1 MNQLNDD
8 FDISSIPQDFNP
20 LQTLGNGPDTKLYD
34 GDDRLYV
41 TFKTEAILNPSAST
55 KAGRPIYD
63 DIDMITVH
71 APGSKLTSIVDHA
84 KRYTQ
89 GRPILAAK
97 YRDWKSGQVA
107 SAGGTPLENFP
118 FLFTKPSMIAELKYR
133 NIFTVEQLATL
144 PDSGKQTIMGGHEL
158 CQKAADWIASTA
170 ANAAD
175 EEKEAL
181 KKRLADMEETVAELS
196 GKKPKQTRGKRIATA
211 HTAESEPMGEAAP
224 ESKLPEFLES

>member
-1 MNQLNDD
+1 MNQEMPT
-8 FDISSIPQDFNP
+8 FDLSSIPQDFSP

-181 KKRLADMEETVAELS
+181 KQRLADMEETVAELS
-196 GKKPKQTRGKRIATA
+196 GKKPKQTRGKKSVVEPVIE
-211 HTAESEPMGEAAP
+211 AEVEQ
-224 ESKLPEFLES
+224 KLPEFLES